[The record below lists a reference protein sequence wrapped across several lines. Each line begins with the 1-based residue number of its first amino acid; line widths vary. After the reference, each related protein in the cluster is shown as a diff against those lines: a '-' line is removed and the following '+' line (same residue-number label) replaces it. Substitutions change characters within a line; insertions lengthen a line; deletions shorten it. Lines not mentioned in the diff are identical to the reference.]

1 MESRIT
7 ALRLL
12 AFSCLSL
19 ACLSFPAIAQDQ
31 PAIEKG
37 EEDKADVA
45 AEIPKTSTQGVPTEI
60 REAMQDRDYPAA
72 IDAIDRA
79 LADEKGKA
87 DYLTYLKGRAYFFDK
102 KYDESISTLELMQKQ
117 FPESVW
123 ARKGRF
129 AIGVAYARS
138 GNYRA
143 AELAYKAEA
152 EYLLSIDRKEE
163 VSTIYLDFA
172 NAFYNPDEK
181 SEKKPAYDRALAF
194 YERAIAVG
202 PKDSTEV
209 EIQLQIARCKKNL
222 NQAAEAIKLYQAFLK
237 DHKSNKLALPTR
249 YELGELYLTSGNRVE
264 ARRQWEDLLALHAD
278 DESEL
283 LPQASFRL
291 AETFQLPSPQNKE
304 DLVRG
309 VALLN
314 NFLKA
319 YPKHKSAALARY
331 RIAESYFNFN
341 RTEDAIVSLQG
352 FLADKQFK
360 DSKEVPTARYLL
372 GAAFLRQKNFDK
384 AITTWREYL
393 TKHPTHGRWSESQQA
408 IINAEYTKGLIAYQ
422 KKEYNQARLIWQEFL
437 VKYPV
442 DARNRSIQLLFGNMF
457 YAEDKWEEAIDSWRR
472 VVSKFPNTNESS
484 QAQYR
489 VGLTIEQKQL
499 KLSEAIEEYK
509 KLTWGSHA
517 ATAKQ
522 RINLLSSKKL
532 EIHTTRIFRSDETPK
547 IALKT
552 RNLECVTVKVY
563 SVDLETYFR
572 KMHLASG
579 VEGLDIALID
589 PDSSFEYGIEDFEKY
604 REFSNEVEVS
614 LPVGMDGKERTSGVM
629 AVTVSSATQETTTL
643 VVQSDLDIIVKSSR
657 DEVFVFAENM
667 KTGKPWGNVK
677 LLISNG
683 SEVFGEVTTDK
694 NGVYHAERKEL
705 RDPADVRVF
714 AISEG
719 SIASNVVSLQ
729 GLGVSRGLEQKG
741 YLYTDRST
749 YQPGQLVNLRGII
762 RTVDGDIYQVPKNK
776 EYDLEVFDPRTRLV
790 FDKKVTLN
798 SFGTFHAHFI
808 LPGEVPQGDYR
819 VVLRQKDKQ
828 QYEGS
833 FQVRSYQLPPAYV
846 SIESE
851 RSIYY
856 RGEKIKG
863 TITANY
869 YHGAPMANT
878 EVRYQLAGGRS
889 FTAKTDDKG
898 QVEFEF
904 ETRDFRYTQPLHLQV
919 NLPVHNI
926 QQVKT
931 ILLSTQG
938 FTIDTKSP
946 RNVYLA
952 GETFEVEATI
962 VDMDGKP
969 VATETVMKLYQLL
982 DAADADGRQEK
993 LISEETVKTDKE
1005 TGKVLETLMVKE
1017 GGRYT
1022 VRFEAIDRFENA
1034 ISGQSSFS
1042 ISDEDDTIRLRILA
1056 EQLTYKVGE
1065 TANIKVHW
1073 REKPALALITFQGA
1087 RILDYRLV
1095 KLKRGANDIEVPVE
1109 SKLAPNFQM
1118 SIAVMTDLRDIDPEK
1133 PQKRFHEAASP
1144 FKVDRDLKIKLT
1156 LPKGK
1161 HQPGD
1166 KIKVKLTTT
1175 DALGNPVA
1183 AEVSLA
1189 MVEKALMDRF
1199 PERVASIRHFFQG
1212 NVRQLAVRTTSSI
1225 EFSYNPA
1232 TQAINELL
1240 LAEAERLEVEDLEE
1254 KRIAMLGSQE
1264 HSIIGDFAAA
1274 PIRLSDEDGES
1285 VNGPGYADDGGYG
1298 YSRMGRGRDGRI
1310 DAQSSARYSLAEG
1323 QGGGGYG
1330 DDGVW
1335 ISGGVVQQR
1344 GQTQSLMM
1352 MNTPHIVISNGEDF
1366 NLQLGG
1372 KLAIH
1377 NRRLKDYGL
1386 ENDFTIQNNYN
1397 STWGRQNGSA
1407 NHWYFDNND
1416 RKEIQVLS
1424 VNGQFR
1430 NLNFTTELGDKWD
1443 IEQAGEML
1451 NRVAD
1456 QGNMILAGI
1465 QLHETGFWDP
1475 AITTNKKG
1483 IAEVELTLP
1492 DRSTAWKFI
1501 AKGITVDTTAG
1512 STTEELI
1519 VTKELFG
1526 EIKLASAFV
1535 DGDRLKIPVT
1545 VHNQLID
1552 KGEIEV
1558 TLTFAIGD
1566 KKQTETKRV
1575 KFSSKG
1581 IKEVVFPVE
1590 FKIPTKGRKVAKPES
1605 AIFFQLI
1612 VASGETKDSSFR
1624 SVPLLPAGLPVY
1636 TVESG
1641 TASSDTSTFLTRP
1654 ENMPWSSPQLQVVI
1668 GPTIQRSLLDV
1679 VFGSPVW
1686 CQIDSQRYASGID
1699 TATSNLISSIA
1710 LQKLLGGTRD
1720 AENPHANA
1728 IDQSIRNHIRLLVS
1742 MQKDDG
1748 SWSWTGSTKNGN
1760 RYGSARAVWAL
1771 ALAKNSGY
1779 KVGDDLLQRATVYLK
1794 NQVTQS
1800 TVGDYETKVTLL
1812 HALTEAGQEDFSL
1825 ANQLYRNRNSLSAT
1839 GLAYLA
1845 LSFDRMDRNETAT
1858 EITKLVSQKL
1868 KSGDTKAGLSWNSSD
1883 IETHA
1888 LYALCLYRTQPT
1900 SKEFETETNWLMKKR
1915 VGHRWA
1921 PEKATG
1927 PAMLAVCGWN
1937 TGKQFK
1943 AEKYALTLFVNDK
1956 KVKTLE
1962 FDVDSTTQTVNVPS
1976 EMLSGNKKDTV
1987 RFELN
1992 GRGQFSYQCVMG
2004 GFVASDKL
2012 KNTSNKWTIR
2022 RYYTPA
2028 QLEFDGKPVPR
2039 GFNVVSGSYS
2049 SFRNTLTQLPIAK
2062 RGHVELSLYRN
2073 NNQNSSND
2081 QQMEYL
2087 VVTEPIPSGVS
2098 IDERTIRG
2106 RFDRY
2111 EISPGAITFYIGG
2124 DRSIGS
2130 IYYDMIGSLAGDYQ
2144 PGPTV
2149 VRDAYHLDQMVV
2161 AKPYKLSVLAYG
2173 KKSGDK
2179 YQLTPRELYE
2189 LGKLNFEKQDYAT
2202 AKTHLI
2208 ELFSNWNLRTEYFKP
2223 SISMLMDIH
2232 LAQNDAAGSVKYF
2245 EIVIDKYPELEIS
2258 FSKLMQ
2264 VAESYHKIGEY
2275 ERAHLV
2281 YRATVEAN
2289 FMLESQVAGFLQG
2302 QAEFLRSVEVMSAL
2316 LRNSPPE
2323 SYVATA
2329 NYALAQQIFAK
2340 APEAINDPKLKEK
2353 NIDRITLVR
2362 RSLAMLEGFLTSNP
2376 EDPSADQAAFSLATG
2391 LIELDGFE
2399 SAIAACS
2406 KYTTRY
2412 DKSDFLS
2419 SYWYISGYCH
2429 FALGQHKEALAL
2441 CEKVATYKRPTNLSG
2456 NHELAEQNKW
2466 RAIYIMGQVYHSL
2479 GDAADAIKQYG
2490 QVKERFADAA
2500 QAIEFFVRKDIAL
2513 DEISTFGLKDQK
2525 EKVEIELKYR
2535 NVAKCDLNVY
2545 RIDLMKFS
2553 LLRRNLNAITSIN
2566 LAGIRP
2572 YYEAR
2577 VELGDGLDY
2586 GDRTKKI
2593 ELPLKEEG
2601 AYLVVCR
2608 GDNLHASGLVLVTPL
2623 EVKVQENATSGRVRV
2638 TIRDTV
2644 ADKYVPEVHV
2654 KVIGSTNQDF
2664 NSGETDLRG
2673 VFVADGIQGQATVIA
2688 QTEGG
2693 RYAFFRG
2700 EQSLAIPA
2708 PNARSSGKAAQPQM
2722 DQPSES
2728 NQKKQRVELLRGIQG
2743 GNRAIQL
2750 EQQQNLDMYYN
2761 NPIQKGIKNFKF

>member
-1 MESRIT
+1 M
-7 ALRLL
+7 
-12 AFSCLSL
+12 
-19 ACLSFPAIAQDQ
+19 
-31 PAIEKG
+31 
-37 EEDKADVA
+37 
-45 AEIPKTSTQGVPTEI
+45 
-60 REAMQDRDYPAA
+60 
-72 IDAIDRA
+72 
-79 LADEKGKA
+79 
-87 DYLTYLKGRAYFFDK
+87 
-102 KYDESISTLELMQKQ
+102 
-117 FPESVW
+117 
-123 ARKGRF
+123 
-129 AIGVAYARS
+129 
-138 GNYRA
+138 
-143 AELAYKAEA
+143 
-152 EYLLSIDRKEE
+152 
-163 VSTIYLDFA
+163 
-172 NAFYNPDEK
+172 
-181 SEKKPAYDRALAF
+181 
-194 YERAIAVG
+194 
-202 PKDSTEV
+202 
-209 EIQLQIARCKKNL
+209 
-222 NQAAEAIKLYQAFLK
+222 
-237 DHKSNKLALPTR
+237 
-249 YELGELYLTSGNRVE
+249 
-264 ARRQWEDLLALHAD
+264 
-278 DESEL
+278 
-283 LPQASFRL
+283 
-291 AETFQLPSPQNKE
+291 
-304 DLVRG
+304 
-309 VALLN
+309 
-314 NFLKA
+314 
-319 YPKHKSAALARY
+319 ARY

-341 RTEDAIVSLQG
+341 RTEDAIESLQG
-352 FLADKQFK
+352 LLEDNQFK
-360 DSKEVPTARYLL
+360 ESPEVPTARYLL

-393 TKHPTHGRWSESQQA
+393 TKHPTHGRWSEAQQA
-408 IINAEYTKGLIAYQ
+408 IINAEYTKGLVAYQ
-422 KKEYNQARLIWQEFL
+422 KKDYDEASLIWQEFL

-457 YAEDKWEEAIDSWRR
+457 YAEEKWEEAIESWRR

-484 QAQYR
+484 QALYR

-499 KLSEAIEEYK
+499 KLNEAIEEYK

-522 RINLLSSKKL
+522 RIHLLSSKKL
-532 EIHTTRIFRSDETPK
+532 EIHTTRIFRSDEIPK

-589 PDSSFEYGIEDFEKY
+589 PDSSFEYGIENFEKY

-614 LPVGMDGKERTSGVM
+614 LPAGMDGKERTSGVM

-667 KTGKPWGNVK
+667 KTGKAWPNVK

-683 SEVFGEVTTDK
+683 SEVFGEVKTDK

-714 AISEG
+714 GISDG
-719 SIASNVVSLQ
+719 SIASNVVSLK

-762 RTVDGDIYQVPKNK
+762 RTVDGDVYQVPENK
-776 EYDLEVFDPRTRLV
+776 EYELEVFDPRTRLV

-798 SFGTFHAHFI
+798 NFGTFHSHFI
-808 LPGEVPQGDYR
+808 LPGEVPQGEYR

-846 SIESE
+846 TIESE

-878 EVRYQLAGGRS
+878 EVRYQLANGRNI
-889 FTAKTDDKG
+889 TAKTDNKG

-904 ETRDFRYTQPLHLQV
+904 ETRDFRYTQPLNLQV
-919 NLPVHNI
+919 SLPVHNI

-938 FTIDTKSP
+938 FTIATKTP
-946 RNVYLA
+946 RDVYLA

-962 VDMDGKP
+962 VDMDGKL
-969 VATETVMKLYQLL
+969 VAAETVMKLYQLL
-982 DAADADGRQEK
+982 DSADADGNQEK
-993 LISEETVKTDKE
+993 LISEETVETDKE
-1005 TGKVLETLMVKE
+1005 TGKVLNTLVVKE
-1017 GGRYT
+1017 GGRYM

-1034 ISGQSSFS
+1034 ISGQSNFS
-1042 ISDEDDTIRLRILA
+1042 ISDEDDSIRLRILA

-1065 TANIKVHW
+1065 TANVKVHW

-1087 RILDYRLV
+1087 KILDYRLV
-1095 KLKRGANDIEVPVE
+1095 KLKKGANDIEVPVQ

-1133 PQKRFHEAASP
+1133 PRKRFHEAVSP
-1144 FKVDRDLKIKLT
+1144 FQVERDLKIQLT
-1156 LPKGK
+1156 LPEGK

-1199 PERVASIRHFFQG
+1199 PERIASIRHFFQG

-1225 EFSYNPA
+1225 EFSYKPA

-1240 LAEAERLEVEDLEE
+1240 LAEVERLEVEGLEE
-1254 KRIAMLGSQE
+1254 KRLAMLGAQV
-1264 HSIIGDFAAA
+1264 HPVGDFPAVPMPVGLDLNIDA
-1274 PIRLSDEDGES
+1274 
-1285 VNGPGYADDGGYG
+1285 VNGPGNNANAGGYG
-1298 YSRMGRGRDGRI
+1298 YRMGRGNASQQLPGVRYSINDLQ
-1310 DAQSSARYSLAEG
+1310 AQSGAGYG
-1323 QGGGGYG
+1323 VGGGGTIQG
-1330 DDGVW
+1330 W
-1335 ISGGVVQQR
+1335 ASSNRAQQR
-1344 GQTQSLMM
+1344 GQIATIKLNDGAIMRWDESSIQ
-1352 MNTPHIVISNGEDF
+1352 VA
-1366 NLQLGG
+1366 G
-1372 KLAIH
+1372 KLSVQD
-1377 NRRLKDYGL
+1377 RRAKDFGT
-1386 ENDFTIQNNYN
+1386 ENNFAIQNNYN
-1397 STWGRQNGSA
+1397 TSWGKQNGTA

-1424 VNGQFR
+1424 KSGQFR
-1430 NLNFTTELGDKWD
+1430 NLNFSTELGDQWD
-1443 IEQAGEML
+1443 IML
-1451 NRVAD
+1451 NTVAD

-1475 AITTNKKG
+1475 AIETNDKG
-1483 IAEVELTLP
+1483 VAEVEFTLP

-1519 VTKELFG
+1519 VSKELFG

-1535 DGDRLKIPVT
+1535 DGDRIQIPVT
-1545 VHNQLID
+1545 VHNQLVE

-1575 KFSSKG
+1575 KFTAKG
-1581 IKEVVFPVE
+1581 MKDVVFPVE

-1605 AIFFQLI
+1605 AIIFQLL
-1612 VASGETKDSSFR
+1612 VASGKTKDSSFR

-1636 TVESG
+1636 AVESG
-1641 TASSDTSTFLTRP
+1641 TSSSDTSAFLARP
-1654 ENMPWSSPQLQVVI
+1654 ENMPWSSPQLQVVV
-1668 GPTIQRSLLDV
+1668 GPSIQRSLLDV

-1686 CQIDSQRYASGID
+1686 CQVDSQRYASGID

-1710 LQKLLGGTRD
+1710 LQKLLGGSRD
-1720 AENPHANA
+1720 VENPHADA

-1742 MQKDDG
+1742 MQKEDG

-1760 RYGSARAVWAL
+1760 RYGSARALWAL
-1771 ALAKNSGY
+1771 ALAKNAGY
-1779 KVGDDLLQRATVYLK
+1779 KVGDDLLQRATTYLK

-1800 TVGDYETKVTLL
+1800 TVGDYETKATLL

-1845 LSFDRMDRNETAT
+1845 LSFDRMKRTDTAM
-1858 EITKLVSQKL
+1858 ELTKLVSQKL
-1868 KSGDTKAGLSWNSSD
+1868 KSGDAKAGLSWNSSD

-1900 SKEFETETNWLMKKR
+1900 SKEFEAETKWLMKKR

-1943 AEKYALTLFVNDK
+1943 AEKYALTVLVNDK

-1976 EMLSGNKKDTV
+1976 ELLSGTKKDTV
-1987 RFELN
+1987 RFELT

-2039 GFNVVSGSYS
+2039 GFNVVTGSYS

-2073 NNQNSSND
+2073 NNQNSLKD

-2098 IDERTIRG
+2098 IDERSIRG
-2106 RFDRY
+2106 QFDRY
-2111 EISPGAITFYIGG
+2111 EITPGAITFYIGG
-2124 DRSIGS
+2124 NRSIGS
-2130 IYYDMIGSLAGDYQ
+2130 IYYDMIGSLAGDFQ

-2173 KKSGDK
+2173 KKSGDQ
-2179 YQLTPRELYE
+2179 YRLTPRELYE
-2189 LGKLNFEKQDYAT
+2189 LGKLNFEKQDYAV
-2202 AKTHLI
+2202 AKTHLT
-2208 ELFSNWNLRTEYFKP
+2208 ELFNNWNLRTEYFKP

-2245 EIVIDKYPELEIS
+2245 ELVIDKYPELEIL
-2258 FSKLMQ
+2258 FAKLMQ
-2264 VAESYHKIGEY
+2264 VAHSYHQIGEY

-2302 QAEFLRSVEVMSAL
+2302 QAEFLRSVDVMTAL

-2329 NYALAQQIFAK
+2329 DYALAQQIFAK

-2353 NIDRITLVR
+2353 NIDCITLVR
-2362 RSLAMLEGFLTSNP
+2362 RSLAMLEGFLTANP
-2376 EDPSADQAAFSLATG
+2376 EDPSAEQAAFSLATG
-2391 LIELDGFE
+2391 LLELDGFE
-2399 SAIAACS
+2399 SAITACS

-2412 DKSDFLS
+2412 SKSDFLS
-2419 SYWYISGYCH
+2419 SYWYITGFCH
-2429 FALGQHKEALAL
+2429 FALGQHKQALAL

-2456 NHELAEQNKW
+2456 NHEQAEQNKW
-2466 RAIYIMGQVYHSL
+2466 RTIYIMGQVYHSL
-2479 GDAADAIKQYG
+2479 GDAADAIKQYT
-2490 QVKERFADAA
+2490 QVKDRFADAA

-2572 YYEAR
+2572 YHEA
-2577 VELGDGLDY
+2577 VVDLEDGLDY

-2638 TIRDTV
+2638 TIRDTA

-2654 KVIGSTNQDF
+2654 KVIGSANQDF

-2708 PNARSSGKAAQPQM
+2708 PNAPSSEAQPQVNA
-2722 DQPSES
+2722 PSGS
-2728 NQKKQRVELLRGIQG
+2728 NQKKQRDELLRGIQG
-2743 GNRAIQL
+2743 GNRAIQI
-2750 EQQQNLDMYYN
+2750 EQEQNLDRFYN
-2761 NPIQKGIKNFKF
+2761 NGIQKGIKNFKF